1 MRWISNP
8 AQANKIIC
16 NAQTKILPNFRSP
29 PEIWQISFGFSQKK
43 RFDYLRISIVCCTF
57 AASKELAMRVTFNE
71 EYLEEL
77 YTKGKSGNKK
87 YRFQPQIVRG
97 YQKAVKF
104 LIQAQRIEDL
114 FPFKSLHFE
123 ALHGDKEGRF
133 SVKANDQY
141 RVEFSIEDSEEEP
154 VVTICNVL
162 ELSNHYK

>member
-1 MRWISNP
+1 M
-8 AQANKIIC
+8 K
-16 NAQTKILPNFRSP
+16 
-29 PEIWQISFGFSQKK
+29 
-43 RFDYLRISIVCCTF
+43 
-57 AASKELAMRVTFNE
+57 VTFNE

-77 YTKGKSGNKK
+77 YTRGKSGNKK
-87 YRFQPQIVRG
+87 YRFQPQIVRD

-123 ALHGDKEGRF
+123 SLHGDKEGRF

-141 RVEFSIEDSEEEP
+141 RVEFSIEASDDEP

>member
-1 MRWISNP
+1 MKV
-8 AQANKIIC
+8 A
-16 NAQTKILPNFRSP
+16 
-29 PEIWQISFGFSQKK
+29 
-43 RFDYLRISIVCCTF
+43 
-57 AASKELAMRVTFNE
+57 FNE

-141 RVEFSIEDSEEEP
+141 RVEFSIEESDDEP

>member
-1 MRWISNP
+1 M
-8 AQANKIIC
+8 K
-16 NAQTKILPNFRSP
+16 
-29 PEIWQISFGFSQKK
+29 
-43 RFDYLRISIVCCTF
+43 
-57 AASKELAMRVTFNE
+57 VTFNE

-77 YTKGKSGNKK
+77 YTRGKSGNKK
-87 YRFQPQIVRG
+87 YRFQPQIVRD

-133 SVKANDQY
+133 SLKANDQY
-141 RVEFSIEDSEEEP
+141 RVEFSIEASDDEP